1 MHTAKTS
8 QGDNQTMLT
17 LTERMR
23 RDSRVVKIVAFI
35 TMGYLPASLVAVQN
49 DPSPFINGDS

>member
-8 QGDNQTMLT
+8 QGDNQTMLI

-35 TMGYLPASLVAVQN
+35 TMGYLPASLVAVQK

>member
-8 QGDNQTMLT
+8 QGDNQTMLI

-23 RDSRVVKIVAFI
+23 RDSRVLKIVAFI
-35 TMGYLPASLVAVQN
+35 TMGYLPASLVAVQ
-49 DPSPFINGDS
+49 